1 MTSQTTVE
9 IDHTLSYYLEDIN
22 RYYGNV
28 DKYPDRDVVK
38 FLTRLKQQIE
48 VDEKMCTLPF
58 TQEWVIQYI
67 DGLTASLLP

>member
-1 MTSQTTVE
+1 MTSQTAVE

-28 DKYPDRDVVK
+28 DKYSDEIVVEV
-38 FLTRLKQQIE
+38 LTGLKQYIE
-48 VDEKMCTLPF
+48 ADEKMCTIPF

-67 DGLTASLLP
+67 DDLIGGLVV

>member
-1 MTSQTTVE
+1 MTSQTMVE

-28 DKYPDRDVVK
+28 DKYPDKAVVK
-38 FLTRLKQQIE
+38 FLTGLKQQIE
-48 VDEKMCTLPF
+48 VDEKMCTIPF

-67 DGLTASLLP
+67 DELTTSLLP

>member
-28 DKYPDRDVVK
+28 DKYSDEIVVEV
-38 FLTRLKQQIE
+38 LTGLKQYIE
-48 VDEKMCTLPF
+48 ADERMCTIPF

-67 DGLTASLLP
+67 DDLIRGLI

>member
-9 IDHTLSYYLEDIN
+9 IDHTLSFYLEAIN

-28 DKYPDRDVVK
+28 DKYPDKVVVEV
-38 FLTRLKQQIE
+38 LTGLKQYIE
-48 VDEKMCTLPF
+48 ADEKMCTIPF

-67 DGLTASLLP
+67 DDLISGLI

>member
-48 VDEKMCTLPF
+48 VDEKMCAIPF